1 MKSTARKSPR
11 FSMER
16 PAPPASAFTWIIHLS
31 VNGADIRRKEPA
43 VSSIAHRGFVHLG
56 MDVSKDSI
64 AVAVL
69 SPDRDT
75 AEVDRIFHDA
85 DSVRRLVKRLG
96 KPKGIWACYEA
107 GPTGYDLQRLLVSMG
122 VRCDVV
128 APSLIPKG
136 SGDRVKTDRRDARRL
151 AGLHRA
157 GELTAVAIPTPAQE
171 GVRDLCRTR
180 GDMVQDLT
188 RARNRLSGFLLR
200 HSVVWRGGS
209 KWTERHRRWLATL
222 SFDDPA
228 IATTYAHYLAP
239 VKLRD
244 TALESV
250 EADLVP
256 WCTKDPF
263 GDQVPRLGAYRGV
276 TRIGALCLAAEVFDW
291 RRFPKARPFMSF
303 TGLVPGENSTGLTQR
318 RGSIPG
324 PAMPTCGASS
334 VKRPGPT
341 STAPASEWASES
353 ANKVCH
359 QRRWPV
365 RGPRRSVCPA
375 ASANSLPTRTCAPSW
390 PPPSPASW
398 PASSGPRWWPRS
410 DTVIFPSLSAR
421 SAPRLSEPPTTCRST
436 AAADPILAGVTPTIA
451 PCDDVTGAP
460 IQRQLPANG
469 FTAITTRVHH
479 RGGSPIHCAPARRR
493 WLARPPPPSARGDE

>member
-1 MKSTARKSPR
+1 
-11 FSMER
+11 
-16 PAPPASAFTWIIHLS
+16 
-31 VNGADIRRKEPA
+31 
-43 VSSIAHRGFVHLG
+43 

-64 AVAVL
+64 SVAVL

-75 AEVDRIFHDA
+75 AEVDKIFHDA

-107 GPTGYDLQRLLVSMG
+107 GPTGYDLQRLLTSMG

-128 APSLIPKG
+128 APSLIPKS

-157 GELTAVAIPTPAQE
+157 GELTPVAVPTPAQE

-228 IATTYAHYLAP
+228 IATTYSHYLAT

-244 TALESV
+244 TELESV

-263 GDQVPRLGAYRGV
+263 GDQVTRWAAYRGV
-276 TRIGALCLAAEVFDW
+276 TTIGARCLAAEVFDW
-291 RRFPKARPFMSF
+291 RRFPRARPFMSF

-318 RGSIPG
+318 RGSITRAGNAHLRGQLCEAAWAYQHSPNVG
-324 PAMPTCGASS
+324 VAIKERQVNVPPETVARSWAAQVRLSRRFRQLGAHKN
-334 VKRPGPT
+334 V
-341 STAPASEWASES
+341 
-353 ANKVCH
+353 
-359 QRRWPV
+359 
-365 RGPRRSVCPA
+365 RSVVA
-375 ASANSLPTRTCAPSW
+375 AAIARELAG
-390 PPPSPASW
+390 
-398 PASSGPRWWPRS
+398 SSGPRWWPRS
-410 DTVIFPSLSAR
+410 DKVILPSANAR
-421 SAPRLSEPPTTCRST
+421 SAPRLVEPFTTRRST
-436 AAADPILAGVTPTIA
+436 APADPILAGVTPSIA
-451 PCDDVTGAP
+451 PYDGVTGAQ

-469 FTAITTRVHH
+469 FIAIPTRVHH
-479 RGGSPIHCAPARRR
+479 RGGSPIHCAPACRR
-493 WLARPPPPSARGDE
+493 WVARPPPLFARGNE

>member
-1 MKSTARKSPR
+1 M
-11 FSMER
+11 
-16 PAPPASAFTWIIHLS
+16 
-31 VNGADIRRKEPA
+31 
-43 VSSIAHRGFVHLG
+43 SSIAHRGFVHLG

-69 SPDRDT
+69 SPDRDA
-75 AEVDRIFHDA
+75 AEVDKIFHDT

-107 GPTGYDLQRLLVSMG
+107 GPTGYDLQRLLISMG

-157 GELTAVAIPTPAQE
+157 GELTPIAIPTPAQE

-209 KWTERHRRWLATL
+209 PWTDRHRRWLATL

-228 IATTYAHYLAP
+228 IATTYSHYLAT

-263 GDQVPRLGAYRGV
+263 GDQVPRLAAYRGV

-291 RRFPKARPFMSF
+291 RRFPKARGFMSF

-318 RGSIPG
+318 RGSITRAG
-324 PAMPTCGASS
+324 NAHRRGQLCEA
-334 VKRPGPT
+334 
-341 STAPASEWASES
+341 AWAYQHSPNVGVGIRERQQGVPPETVARSWAAQIRLS
-353 ANKVCH
+353 AAV
-359 QRRWPV
+359 P
-365 RGPRRSVCPA
+365 
-375 ASANSLPTRTCAPSW
+375 PTRCPQERAL
-390 PPPSPASW
+390 
-398 PASSGPRWWPRS
+398 GRRCGHRPR
-410 DTVIFPSLSAR
+410 
-421 SAPRLSEPPTTCRST
+421 
-436 AAADPILAGVTPTIA
+436 
-451 PCDDVTGAP
+451 
-460 IQRQLPANG
+460 
-469 FTAITTRVHH
+469 
-479 RGGSPIHCAPARRR
+479 ARRVPLGR
-493 WLARPPPPSARGDE
+493 DGGRGLTP

>member
-1 MKSTARKSPR
+1 
-11 FSMER
+11 
-16 PAPPASAFTWIIHLS
+16 
-31 VNGADIRRKEPA
+31 

-69 SPDRDT
+69 PPDRDV
-75 AEVDRIFHDA
+75 AELDRIFHDA
-85 DSVRRLVKRLG
+85 ESVRRLVKRLG
-96 KPKGIWACYEA
+96 KPKGVWACYEA
-107 GPTGYDLQRLLVSMG
+107 GPTGYDLQGLLTSMG

-157 GELTAVAIPTPAQE
+157 GELTSIAIPTPAQE

-188 RARNRLSGFLLR
+188 TRNRLSGFLLR

-209 KWTERHRRWLATL
+209 PWTERHRRRLATL

-228 IATTYAHYLAP
+228 IATTYSHYLAT

-244 TALESV
+244 TALEEV
-250 EADLVP
+250 EVDLLP

-263 GDQVPRLGAYRGV
+263 GDQVPRLAAYQGV
-276 TRIGALCLAAEVFDW
+276 TRIGALCLASEVFDW

-318 RGSIPG
+318 WGSITRAG
-324 PAMPTCGASS
+324 NAQLRGQLCE
-334 VKRPGPT
+334 
-341 STAPASEWASES
+341 TAWAYQHSPNVGVGIRERQVGVPPETVARS
-353 ANKVCH
+353 WATQVRLS
-359 QRRWPV
+359 RRF
-365 RGPRRSVCPA
+365 
-375 ASANSLPTRTCAPSW
+375 ANSLPTRTCARSW
-390 PPPSPASW
+390 PPPSPGRS
-398 PASSGPRWWPRS
+398 PGSSGPRWWPRS

-421 SAPRLSEPPTTCRST
+421 SAPRLIEPSTTRRST
-436 AAADPILAGVTPTIA
+436 APADPILAGVTPTIA
-451 PCDDVTGAP
+451 PCDDVTGAL
-460 IQRQLPANG
+460 IQRQPPANG
-469 FTAITTRVHH
+469 FTAISIRVHH